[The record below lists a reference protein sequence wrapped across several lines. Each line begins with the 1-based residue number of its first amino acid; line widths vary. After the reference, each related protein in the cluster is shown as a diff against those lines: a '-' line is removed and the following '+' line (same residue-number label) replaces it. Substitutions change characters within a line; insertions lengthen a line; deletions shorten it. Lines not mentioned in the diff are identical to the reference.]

1 VLKSNSGS
9 GEGKDEEVGL
19 IWRVLVL
26 RNVIIDAGGLLAL
39 HFSIM
44 AQYQLQDYNN
54 IPSLVAAL
62 RRSGRLSGV
71 GSRGTLFLGHRY
83 WLGDKNDL

>member
-1 VLKSNSGS
+1 MLKSNTGS
-9 GEGKDEEVGL
+9 GEGKGEEVGL

-26 RNVIIDAGGLLAL
+26 RHVIIDAGGLLAL

-44 AQYQLQDYNN
+44 AQYQLHDYNY

-62 RRSGRLSGV
+62 RRSGRLSGWDQ
-71 GSRGTLFLGHRY
+71 GEPCFLGI
-83 WLGDKNDL
+83 GIG